1 MRLDDGDGLGGS
13 GAADG
18 GVPGGGSAD
27 GGPAGGES
35 FRRQV
40 KDAVTPRSAVLLL
53 GVLALGVLFIT
64 SYAGAFH
71 APKPKDV
78 PVGVVAPAQVRGK
91 VVDGLNGLP
100 GSPLSAR
107 AAASRAAAVDR
118 IRDRRLDG
126 ALVVAPRGSTD
137 LLLVASGGGQS
148 LSDAVRKVVTA
159 AERAEGRSVRTV
171 DVAPADP
178 QDARGLSSF
187 YLVVGWSVGGYLCAA
202 ILAVSYGSR
211 PADQRRAVIRL
222 GVLALHSIALGV
234 LGAVVIGPV
243 LGALPGSVL
252 GLAALGALVVA
263 AAGATT
269 FAFQGMLG
277 ILGIGMTVL
286 VIVIAGNPSAG
297 GAYPYPLLPPF
308 WREIGPALIPGAGT
322 WTARSI
328 AYFDG
333 RAVTGPLLVLAAWAV
348 GGAVLTL
355 VFARI
360 HKSDARRLV

>member
-1 MRLDDGDGLGGS
+1 MRLDNGDGLGGS

-18 GVPGGGSAD
+18 GVPGGGS
-27 GGPAGGES
+27 GGGGS
-35 FRRQV
+35 LRQQV
-40 KDAVTPRSAVLLL
+40 KDAVTPRSALLVL

-71 APKPKDV
+71 SPKPKDV
-78 PVGVVAPAQVRGK
+78 PVGVVAPARERGK

-107 AAASRAAAVDR
+107 AAASRDEAVDR
-118 IRDRRLDG
+118 IRDRGLDG
-126 ALVVAPRGSTD
+126 ALVVDPRGSKD
-137 LLLVASGGGQS
+137 VLLVASGGGPS

-159 AERAEGRSVRTV
+159 AERAQGRDVRTV

-178 QDARGLSSF
+178 GDARGLSAF
-187 YLVVGWSVGGYLCAA
+187 YLVVGWCVGGYLCAA
-202 ILAVSYGSR
+202 ILAVSYGAR
-211 PADQRRAVIRL
+211 PADTRRAVIRL
-222 GVLALHSIALGV
+222 GVLVLYAIALGV

-252 GLAALGALVVA
+252 GLAALGALLVC

-277 ILGIGMTVL
+277 ILGVGMTVL

-297 GAYPYPLLPPF
+297 GPYPYPLLPPF

-333 RAVTGPLLVLAAWAV
+333 RAMTGSLLVIAAWAV

-355 VFARI
+355 LFARI
-360 HKSDARRLV
+360 DKADARRLV